1 MSCVT
6 LVVTVLLATP
16 GVFVPAGPV
25 SYPSA
30 MAEAVI
36 QSIYRG
42 RERTEEWFHTNPE
55 SFLAAI
61 QRRDFAERTSLTIG
75 TAEDCD
81 LQIDDGLFRPH
92 HLRVTVAGDSFHV
105 EALDDS
111 ALFRVAEFETRDTT
125 IAPNSIAIGKQGV
138 LWGRYHL
145 RLSHQHHPAIILFD
159 AWSPRFH
166 EYRGLKHFP
175 ADLNYRFALPLEPNP
190 SPDTISI
197 ASTRGPGRPAARLG
211 WFNFMVGKTHCRV
224 VVLRMIEPGL
234 PPDNMV
240 VFFRDATS
248 GKETAALGRYAE
260 VHRLGNTGNYLL
272 DFNSAT
278 SPSCAFSDLY
288 NCPIPPKEN
297 TLKVAILAGEK
308 DLGYLKARK

>member
-1 MSCVT
+1 MRLSVSHDYAEQH
-6 LVVTVLLATP
+6 LVERVRQGDGAALRMVFERHAPAMHRLAFHLLGSRDDADDVVQDVFVGLRASLVRCAESGSFEAWLQRLTTRAALMRLRAERRRAAAHTAGGPSATP
-16 GVFVPAGPV
+16 PAP
-25 SYPSA
+25 
-30 MAEAVI
+30 EAI
-36 QSIYRG
+36 
-42 RERTEEWFHTNPE
+42 
-55 SFLAAI
+55 L
-61 QRRDFAERTSLTIG
+61 
-75 TAEDCD
+75 
-81 LQIDDGLFRPH
+81 
-92 HLRVTVAGDSFHV
+92 GD
-105 EALDDS
+105 
-111 ALFRVAEFETRDTT
+111 
-125 IAPNSIAIGKQGV
+125 
-138 LWGRYHL
+138 
-145 RLSHQHHPAIILFD
+145 RLSRAIAAL
-159 AWSPRFH
+159 SPTLR
-166 EYRGLKHFP
+166 
-175 ADLNYRFALPLEPNP
+175 
-190 SPDTISI
+190 S
-197 ASTRGPGRPAARLG
+197 
-211 WFNFMVGKTHCRV
+211 V